1 MWRDEAPDQPL
12 PPAREVELFLL
23 HASGGL
29 QAPGLAGLLSLGPS
43 QEAVLLP
50 KVQTSFLSQVVAFW
64 LEAAAVMNR
73 PLELWDLQAGG
84 RTQGDEKAAS
94 ERSAQLAPGGGTCC
108 HFP

>member
-1 MWRDEAPDQPL
+1 MIVVPLGRQQLPWLPLPRVPVSPSQGVTAQGGSERTEQRQVGMWRDEAPDQPL

-50 KVQTSFLSQVVAFW
+50 KVQTSFLSQVVAF
-64 LEAAAVMNR
+64 
-73 PLELWDLQAGG
+73 
-84 RTQGDEKAAS
+84 
-94 ERSAQLAPGGGTCC
+94 
-108 HFP
+108 